1 MENIVSLWNIPW
13 LMEEPLNLREYFEE
27 YHTLLDKATN
37 TEHQRVDSEN
47 PVLDFLNLPE
57 QKPGPS
63 GMAINVNKQKY
74 LEECS
79 VDLLTV
85 EDELTPQEP
94 VKEPS
99 VQSGRIVNWFAGTF
113 QDGVIPASAK
123 EKLKTLKD
131 QAHELHLR
139 ETVPDYLR
147 LRHRLLK
154 YASTVRMVTDEDN
167 SPEPTTV
174 PRENCKRLRD
184 IVLNIRIQR
193 PYHKKTHLK
202 KACNRFPSHSQE
214 LLVLGSQKLTEL
226 RDAINCINDLGVNE
240 DLSCDPEFHH
250 LSYMRNNSTKFP
262 SGFFYINGVFYDD
275 LRREGSK
282 RYSESI
288 INWAKKHPEIGE
300 MRAESMSETT
310 FLDLKVRLGYPY
322 VFLHQGN
329 CEHILIF
336 TDVRLHH
343 KNDVPDPLRFP
354 LLRGQASKL
363 SVKCVIC
370 SLNLANWIVLDE
382 PRLPIAIAHVCHRC
396 LKMFCYDHKGEKINN
411 FKVYPFF
418 DEFLS
423 QQKKPHTNK
432 VIM

>member
-1 MENIVSLWNIPW
+1 MENIVSLRNIPW
-13 LMEEPLNLREYFEE
+13 LMEEPVDLREYFEN
-27 YHTLLDKATN
+27 YHTLLDKTTN
-37 TEHQRVDSEN
+37 TEHQRVGNEN
-47 PVLDFLNLPE
+47 AVLDFLNLPE
-57 QKPGPS
+57 QKPGP
-63 GMAINVNKQKY
+63 GGIATNVNNQKL

-79 VDLLTV
+79 VDLLSV
-85 EDELTPQEP
+85 ADELTPQEP
-94 VKEPS
+94 VTKHS
-99 VQSGRIVNWFAGTF
+99 VQSGRIVSWFAGTF
-113 QDGVIPASAK
+113 QDGVIPARAE
-123 EKLKTLKD
+123 EKLKTLKA

-154 YASTVRMVTDEDN
+154 YASTVRMVTDDEN
-167 SPEPTTV
+167 SPEPTTITK
-174 PRENCKRLRD
+174 ENCKRLRD
-184 IVLNIRIQR
+184 IVINVRIQR
-193 PYHKKTHLK
+193 PYHKKTHMK

-226 RDAINCINDLGVNE
+226 RDAINCINDLGVNQ
-240 DLSCDPEFHH
+240 DLSLDPEFHH

-275 LRREGSK
+275 LRQEGSK

-310 FLDLKVRLGYPY
+310 FLDLKMRLGYPY
-322 VFLHQGN
+322 IFLHQGN
-329 CEHILIF
+329 CEHIIVF

-343 KNDVPDPLRFP
+343 QNDVQDPQRFP

-363 SVKCVIC
+363 SVKCIIC

-382 PRLPIAIAHVCHRC
+382 PRLPIAVSHVCHRC
-396 LKMFCYDHKGEKINN
+396 LKMFCYNHKGEKIND

-423 QQKKPHTNK
+423 QQKKPHTT
-432 VIM
+432 